1 MDFSFCFQ
9 ILYADILGVPGY
21 LVAVKMAKEE
31 SSKDQVDEMKMES
44 AIMAQFKHPNVVG
57 LIGQVSVCIS
67 LCVCNMYPSDIYIHA
82 CLCQRFLQK
91 NNRNINIG
99 HKDKERYAIH
109 VINNNVGKQDKQY
122 LKLQF
127 IYAWQ

>member
-1 MDFSFCFQ
+1 M
-9 ILYADILGVPGY
+9 PGY

-67 LCVCNMYPSDIYIHA
+67 LCMCLWIHLIYVCLY
-82 CLCQRFLQK
+82 QRF
-91 NNRNINIG
+91 
-99 HKDKERYAIH
+99 
-109 VINNNVGKQDKQY
+109 
-122 LKLQF
+122 
-127 IYAWQ
+127 